1 MYFPWLG
8 DMLCSLPHWF
18 VEYCNPVMAHI
29 FSFEHEI
36 ETGIRE
42 ILSGGNLAHKEVTY
56 TTIFKELLDSNLPQK
71 EKTVTRMR
79 HEGVMLVSAAIHTT
93 KWVLSIAMVHVLRS
107 PNILQ
112 MLKNELFEAWP
123 NVDDPPTF
131 QQLEQMPYLT
141 AVIQEGKSSVS

>member
-1 MYFPWLG
+1 MHFPWLAG
-8 DMLCSLPHWF
+8 VLYSLPRWL
-18 VEYCNPVMAHI
+18 VEYCNPMMAHI
-29 FSFEHEI
+29 FSFEDEV
-36 ETGIRE
+36 ETRIGDVA
-42 ILSGGNLAHKEVTY
+42 SGGNKAHKEVTHP
-56 TTIFKELLDSNLPQK
+56 TIFKEVLDSNLPPK
-71 EKTVTRMR
+71 EKTVDRMR

-93 KWVLSIAMVHVLRS
+93 KWVLSIAMVHVLQS

-141 AVIQEGKSSVS
+141 AVIQEGKSSIS